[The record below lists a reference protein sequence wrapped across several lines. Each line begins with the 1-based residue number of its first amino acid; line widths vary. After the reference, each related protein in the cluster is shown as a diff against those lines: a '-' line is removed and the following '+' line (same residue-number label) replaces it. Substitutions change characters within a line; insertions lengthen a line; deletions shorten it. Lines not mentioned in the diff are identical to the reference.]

1 MDKKQK
7 NENKKN
13 NNKSK
18 GEVKNE
24 NIDLKAKTYDINGY
38 CVSLVF
44 QDTGMTLD
52 NIVESYVEEKL
63 FVF

>member
-1 MDKKQK
+1 MDKKQR
-7 NENKKN
+7 NENKN

-24 NIDLKAKTYDINGY
+24 NIDLKSKTYAINGY
-38 CVSLVF
+38 NVSLVF
-44 QDTGMTLD
+44 LDTGMTLD
-52 NIVESYVEEKL
+52 NIVESYIEEKL